1 MYCGL
6 NSALPHT
13 PPATKK
19 KFKKNPQISE
29 RGKNVDLEARKAE
42 ADGGREGSQE
52 GEERGEAALGL
63 AGASGL
69 LALAGGL
76 EPATAEGA
84 TRIRNNS
91 SSSRNKKKKKRRQIG
106 PRFHRPKPQ
115 EEGESKVAGDLLGVG
130 VGLAHGGGRGVG
142 LCGGLGLQWLAGSGD
157 ESEEE
162 RGIGWCVLVGWGKGK
177 GEVRVRCGGGAV
189 AA

>member
-1 MYCGL
+1 ML
-6 NSALPHT
+6 LHVLRPELS
-13 PPATKK
+13 PATHTTSDQKK

-91 SSSRNKKKKKRRQIG
+91 SSSRNKKKKKNGGKSALASTDPNHKRRERARLRVTYSASASAL
-106 PRFHRPKPQ
+106 PMVA
-115 EEGESKVAGDLLGVG
+115 EGG
-130 VGLAHGGGRGVG
+130 
-142 LCGGLGLQWLAGSGD
+142 
-157 ESEEE
+157 
-162 RGIGWCVLVGWGKGK
+162 
-177 GEVRVRCGGGAV
+177 
-189 AA
+189 